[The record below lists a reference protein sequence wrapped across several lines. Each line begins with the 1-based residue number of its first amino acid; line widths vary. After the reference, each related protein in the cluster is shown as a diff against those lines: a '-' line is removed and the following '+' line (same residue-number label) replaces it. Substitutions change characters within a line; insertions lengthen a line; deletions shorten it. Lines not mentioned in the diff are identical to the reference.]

1 MTDRLRLFIWEGNGI
16 SGAYHDDGTLVV
28 LAHDPEEARLVVRR
42 GQSEQEK
49 KKAAWIVKRD
59 KALEKFGGTLLDF
72 NKTPEGKAMWRSMPA
87 FYRSEYF
94 DGTDTALDRK
104 PDRIVELDQP
114 KWVAFNGGGYD

>member
-28 LAHDPEEARLVVRR
+28 LAHDPEEARLVVR
-42 GQSEQEK
+42 QQLAEQEK
-49 KKAAWIVKRD
+49 QKAAWIVKRD
-59 KALEKFGGTLLDF
+59 KAQEKHDGTIGEFWRTTTGKTLL
-72 NKTPEGKAMWRSMPA
+72 KAMPMQRSM
-87 FYRSEYF
+87 YF